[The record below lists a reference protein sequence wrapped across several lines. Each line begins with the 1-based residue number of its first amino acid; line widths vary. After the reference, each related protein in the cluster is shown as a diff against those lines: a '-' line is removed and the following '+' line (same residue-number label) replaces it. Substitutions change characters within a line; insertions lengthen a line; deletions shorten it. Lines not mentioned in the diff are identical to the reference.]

1 MLDWKTL
8 INSIVAFCTTAGIK
22 IVIALVILALGF
34 KLIKSFTKLLKKEGT
49 WSHLDASVKSFLA
62 SFLNI
67 ALKAI
72 LLITVAGYLGLPMTS
87 VITVLGSA
95 AVAVGLSLQGSLSNL
110 AGGIMIVIFKP
121 FNVGDYIDTGSL
133 SGTVTDIGIFYTK
146 LKTPDMKT
154 VILPNGGLSNQ
165 NITNYSDTD
174 KRRVDFEIG
183 VGYSS
188 NPEKVKKV
196 LTDIACSFENVDKDP
211 APFVGLKGYGD
222 SSINFTLRVWCD
234 ASEYWNVYFAVNE
247 AIITEF
253 NKENIE
259 IPFPQMD
266 VHMK

>member
-8 INSIVAFCTTAGIK
+8 INSIAAFCTTVGIK
-22 IVIALVILALGF
+22 IVIAFIILLIGF
-34 KLIKSFTKLLKKEGT
+34 KLIKICTKTLRREDKLT
-49 WSHLDASVKSFLA
+49 HIDVSIKSFLA

-67 ALKAI
+67 ALKI
-72 LLITVAGYLGLPMTS
+72 VLIITVAGYLGLPMTS

-121 FNVGDYIDTGSL
+121 FSVGDYIDTGSL
-133 SGTVTDIGIFYTK
+133 SGTVDDIGIFYTK

-183 VGYSS
+183 VGYGSD
-188 NPEKVKKV
+188 PEKVKKV
-196 LTDIACSFENVDKDP
+196 LTDIALSFENVDKDP

-222 SSINFTLRVWCD
+222 SAVNFTLRVWCD
-234 ASEYWNVYFAVNE
+234 AGEYWDVYFAINE
-247 AIITEF
+247 AII
-253 NKENIE
+253 NKFREENIE

>member
-1 MLDWKTL
+1 MLDWKSL
-8 INSIVAFCTTAGIK
+8 LNSIVAFCTTAGIK
-22 IVIALVILALGF
+22 IVIALIILIIGF
-34 KLIKSFTKLLKKEGT
+34 KLIKVLSKVFTKADKFTKI
-49 WSHLDASVKSFLA
+49 DASIKSFLA
-62 SFLNI
+62 SFTGI
-67 ALKAI
+67 ALKAL

-121 FNVGDYIDTGSL
+121 FSVGDYIDTGSL
-133 SGTVTDIGIFYTK
+133 SGTVSDIGIFYTK

-183 VGYSS
+183 AGYSAE
-188 NPEKVKKV
+188 PEKVKEV
-196 LTDIACSFENVDKDP
+196 LTRIALSFDNVDKDP

-222 SSINFTLRVWCD
+222 SSVNYTLRVWCD
-234 ASEYWNVYFAVNE
+234 ASEYWNVYFAINE
-247 AIITEF
+247 AIIKEF

>member
-1 MLDWKTL
+1 MNWDVV
-8 INSIVAFCTTAGIK
+8 INSVISFCTTAGIK
-22 IVIALVILALGF
+22 IVLAILALVIGF
-34 KLIKSFTKLLKKEGT
+34 KLIKVLTKLMKKEEKI
-49 WSHLDASVKSFLA
+49 SHIDASIKNFLA
-62 SFLNI
+62 NFLNI
-67 ALKAI
+67 ALKVV
-72 LLITVAGYLGLPMTS
+72 LIITIAGYLGFPTAS
-87 VITVLGSA
+87 VVTVLGSA

-121 FNVGDYIDTGSL
+121 FSVGDYIDTGSL

-154 VILPNGGLSNQ
+154 VILPNGNLSNQ
-165 NITNYSDTD
+165 SLTNYSDTD

-188 NPEKVKKV
+188 DPEKVKAV
-196 LTDIACSFENVDKDP
+196 LNDIALSFENVDKNP
-211 APFVGLKGYGD
+211 APFVGLKTYNS
-222 SSINFTLRVWCD
+222 SSIDFVLRVWCD
-234 ASEYWNVYFAVNE
+234 ASEYWNVYFAINE
-247 AIITEF
+247 AIIKEF

>member
-1 MLDWKTL
+1 MDWKTL
-8 INSIVAFCTTAGIK
+8 FNSIVAFCTTAGIK
-22 IVIALVILALGF
+22 IVIALIILIVGF
-34 KLIKSFTKLLKKEGT
+34 KLIKWCTKILRREDKLT
-49 WSHLDASVKSFLA
+49 HIDASIKSFLA

-67 ALKAI
+67 ALKI
-72 LLITVAGYLGLPMTS
+72 VLLITVAGYIGLPMTS

-121 FNVGDYIDTGSL
+121 FSVGDYIDTGSL

-165 NITNYSDTD
+165 NLTNYSDTD

-183 VGYSS
+183 VGYGSD
-188 NPEKVKKV
+188 PEKVKKV
-196 LTDIACSFENVDKDP
+196 LTDIALSFENVDKDP

-222 SSINFTLRVWCD
+222 SAVNFTLRVWCD
-234 ASEYWNVYFAVNE
+234 AGEYWDVYFAINE
-247 AIITEF
+247 EIIKKFRE
-253 NKENIE
+253 ENIE

>member
-1 MLDWKTL
+1 MLDFKSL
-8 INSIVAFCTTAGIK
+8 LNSIVAFCTTVGIK
-22 IVIALVILALGF
+22 IVIAIVILIIGF
-34 KLIKSFTKLLKKEGT
+34 KLIKGLSKLFTKAEKFAKI
-49 WSHLDASVKSFLA
+49 DASIKSFLA
-62 SFLNI
+62 SFTSI
-67 ALKAI
+67 ALKAL

-121 FNVGDYIDTGSL
+121 FSVGDYIDTGSL
-133 SGTVTDIGIFYTK
+133 SGTVSDIGIFYTK

-165 NITNYSDTD
+165 NLTNYSDTD

-188 NPEKVKKV
+188 DPEKVKKV
-196 LTDIACSFENVDKDP
+196 LTDIALSFENVDKEP
-211 APFVGLKGYGD
+211 APFVGLKGYMD
-222 SSINFTLRVWCD
+222 SSINFVLRVWCD
-234 ASEYWNVYFAVNE
+234 ASEYWNVYFAINE
-247 AIITEF
+247 AIIKEF